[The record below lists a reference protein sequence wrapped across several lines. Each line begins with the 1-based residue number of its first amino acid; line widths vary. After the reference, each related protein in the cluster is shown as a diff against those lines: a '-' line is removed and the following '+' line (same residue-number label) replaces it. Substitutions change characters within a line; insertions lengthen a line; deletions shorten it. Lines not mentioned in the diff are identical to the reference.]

1 MVSLAAWP
9 SEQITPVGRGEQM
22 AGGTALPDISDQKM
36 LRSVSSAARPD
47 AMLWYTIAALGAEC
61 PSRARA
67 SGQVTVVVQ
76 LDVRPAQ
83 R

>member
-36 LRSVSSAARPD
+36 LRSVSSAARRD
-47 AMLWYTIAALGAEC
+47 AMLWYTIAAWV
-61 PSRARA
+61 RNARA
-67 SGQVTVVVQ
+67 APG
-76 LDVRPAQ
+76 PAA